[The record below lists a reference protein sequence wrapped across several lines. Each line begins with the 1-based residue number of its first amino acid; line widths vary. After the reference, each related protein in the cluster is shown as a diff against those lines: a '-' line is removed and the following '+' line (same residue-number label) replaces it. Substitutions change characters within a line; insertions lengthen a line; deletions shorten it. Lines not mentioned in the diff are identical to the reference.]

1 MKEKEYCDSVG
12 GAATR
17 VGNQER
23 PPCESNF
30 YRELKD

>member
-12 GAATR
+12 EAGTR

-30 YRELKD
+30 YRDLKD